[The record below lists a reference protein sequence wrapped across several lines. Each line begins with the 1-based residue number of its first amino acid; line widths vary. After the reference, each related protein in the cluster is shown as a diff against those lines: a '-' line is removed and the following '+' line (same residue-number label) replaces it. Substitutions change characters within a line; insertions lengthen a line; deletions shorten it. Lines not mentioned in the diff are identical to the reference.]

1 MGRRNKQQFFEQVRL
16 LVGGGEGHS
25 IAKVN
30 GKVIFVKY
38 GAPGDLVDI
47 KIIGR
52 KKKFSI
58 ATITNFH
65 ERSEVRTEP
74 FCEHYTVCGGCKW
87 QHLDYAEQLK
97 LKDQWAR
104 DCMQRIGKLDVE
116 EYLPIQASINTT
128 FYRNKMEYTFSNK
141 RWLYEGENLEELEHT
156 NALGFHAT
164 GRFDKVIDIHKCWL
178 QHDEGNEIRNFVR
191 TYALNN
197 DLPFYDLREHNGML
211 RNLMFR
217 NNRKGGWMITLF
229 VAGDESKDLFAL
241 LDAINEKFK
250 PASLNYAINNK
261 RNDSIFDLEIKNYKG
276 ADHII
281 EELCGLQFKIH
292 PKSFF
297 QTNTEQA
304 EKLYEV
310 ALEMADLQKN
320 EVVYDLYCGTGT
332 ITLAAAAKAKKAIGV
347 EIVEDA
353 ILAAREN
360 MKLNGMDNA
369 LFQVGDMKDVFNA
382 DFYSKHGAPDIIITD
397 PPRSGMHPKVVEQL
411 LDIACNRIV
420 YVSCNPAT
428 QARDLDMLRSKYRV
442 VKSRAVDMFPHT
454 HHVENVVLLELIK

>member
-1 MGRRNKQQFFEQVRL
+1 MGRKNKQQFFEQVRL
-16 LVGGGEGHS
+16 LAGGGEGHS

-38 GAPGDLVDI
+38 GAPDDLVDI

-52 KKKFSI
+52 KKRFSI
-58 ATITNFH
+58 AVITKFH
-65 ERSEVRTEP
+65 ERSSLRTEP

-87 QHLDYAEQLK
+87 QHLDYSEQLK

-104 DCMQRIGKLDVE
+104 DCIQRIGKLEVQ
-116 EYLPIQASINTT
+116 EYLPIQGSENTT

-141 RWLYEGENLEELEHT
+141 RWLYENEILEELEHT

-164 GRFDKVIDIHKCWL
+164 GRFDKVIDINKCWL

-191 TYALNN
+191 EYALSNS
-197 DLPFYDLREHNGML
+197 LAFYDLREHSGML

-217 NNRKGGWMITLF
+217 NSRNGDWMITLF
-229 VAGDESKDLFAL
+229 VAGDESQELFAL
-241 LDAINEKFK
+241 LDAINERFK
-250 PASLNYAINNK
+250 PASLNYSINNK

-276 ADHII
+276 EDHIV
-281 EELCGLQFKIH
+281 EELCGLKFKIH

-304 EKLYEV
+304 EKLYQV
-310 ALEMADLQKN
+310 ALDMADLQGT

-332 ITLAAAAKAKKAIGV
+332 ITLAAAKNAQRAIGV

-353 ILAAREN
+353 IIAAREN
-360 MKLNGMDNA
+360 MKLNAMDNA
-369 LFQVGDMKDVFNA
+369 VFKVGDMKDVFNHA
-382 DFYSKHGAPDIIITD
+382 FYAEYGSPDLIITD

-411 LDIACNRIV
+411 LDIACERIV
-420 YVSCNPAT
+420 YVSCNPST
-428 QARDLDMLRSKYRV
+428 QARDMEMLSSKYEV
-442 VKSRAVDMFPHT
+442 IKSRAVDMFPHT
-454 HHVENVVLLELIK
+454 HHVENVALLKLRK